1 MAGELMDVYVI
12 RLNERLS
19 SINIEAE
26 LVAQREW
33 MGTTHYALDLRRGNS
48 KAYRFRSWKDLSKE
62 RTFERDELDAQAS
75 IMVQFFK
82 EAESEDRVLTY
93 LIGARP
99 DELDLVQQLGERGYL
114 KIPNG
119 DLMNPHFLETLNERD
134 ALPGE
139 HRFLPYARLMQAG
152 LAGWTGL
159 LISGSPE
166 LHITDEGRMARF
178 LLKEGIALHVLARF
192 GRMFHHEMRKKY
204 PQMNRETKVTDIRL
218 PKPTPPSWRH
228 IEPGVGEVVLRF
240 EEWRSSAGELFRVA
254 YVPETNTVYV
264 PITSD
269 HKMVRENGGQD
280 V

>member
-1 MAGELMDVYVI
+1 MTQYVKAITPLLASVGISVEL
-12 RLNERLS
+12 
-19 SINIEAE
+19 A
-26 LVAQREW
+26 AQCEW
-33 MGTTHYALDLRRGNS
+33 MGATHYALDLRRGEN
-48 KAYRFRSWKDLSKE
+48 KPYRFRDWVDLTSNDRAFKP
-62 RTFERDELDAQAS
+62 DALLPVVDN
-75 IMVQFFK
+75 MTRFVREH
-82 EAESEDRVLTY
+82 EAEDRAIAF
-93 LIGARP
+93 LINAGP
-99 DELDLVQQLGERGYL
+99 GELELLQQIGERGYL

-119 DLMNPHFLETLNERD
+119 DLMNPRFLETLNERD

-264 PITSD
+264 PIMSD
-269 HKMVRENGGQD
+269 QKAARMSEAITE
-280 V
+280 